1 MRLRQIAL
9 MAHQI
14 APVADA
20 LGEVFGLRS
29 AFSDPAVGIF
39 GLSNAVMP
47 VGGEF
52 LEVLEPLRP
61 DTAGGRYLIRRRGDA
76 GYMVIL
82 QDEESLDHR
91 ARLAKAGVRVI
102 AASGPDRYR
111 FTHFHPADCA
121 GVLLSIDSV
130 VGEDWREPLCDW
142 PAAGPNWRAA
152 QSEVSLG
159 IPSVTIQARDPEGAA
174 AVWSRLLERPYR
186 REGDTF
192 TLGLEPGVIRFISPV
207 DEDGTGVV
215 AMEIKV
221 IDPAAALKRAKAAR
235 LPMVGGAVRI
245 CGVDMTPVD

>member
-20 LGEVFGLRS
+20 LGKVFGLRS
-29 AFSDPAVGIF
+29 AFSDPAVGAF
-39 GLSNAVMP
+39 GLSNVVMP

-52 LEVLEPLRP
+52 LEVLEPIRP
-61 DTAGGRYLIRRRGDA
+61 ETAGSRYLVRRGGDA

-82 QDEESLDHR
+82 QDQESLDHR
-91 ARLAKAGVRVI
+91 ARLAGVGVRVI

-142 PAAGPNWRAA
+142 PAAGPDWRAA

-174 AVWSRLLERPYR
+174 AIWSRLLQRPCQ
-186 REGDTF
+186 REGDAF
-192 TLGLEPGVIRFISPV
+192 VLPLEPGLIRFVSPV

-215 AMEIKV
+215 AMEIRV
-221 IDPAAALKRAKAAR
+221 VDPVAALQRAQAAGLR
-235 LPMVGGAVRI
+235 LVGSAVRI